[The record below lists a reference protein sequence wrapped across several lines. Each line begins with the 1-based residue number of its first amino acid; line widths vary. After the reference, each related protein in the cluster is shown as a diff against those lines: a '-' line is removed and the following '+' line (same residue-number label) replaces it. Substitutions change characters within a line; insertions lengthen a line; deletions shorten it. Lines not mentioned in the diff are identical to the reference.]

1 MKTEKELNTDILDI
15 TMKIEEKFPELSKYL
30 KEMPVKISNTTSTE
44 ITTKS
49 LKDYY
54 DSLNDLFKNYT
65 IYRGSAVR

>member
-1 MKTEKELNTDILDI
+1 MKTEKELNIDILDI

-30 KEMPVKISNTTSTE
+30 KEMPVEMASTASTE

-65 IYRGSAVR
+65 LYRGSALR